1 MINVE
6 NIKKFKTENKTVL
19 IRFDFN
25 VPLTSGSPISDRI
38 NRVIDSI
45 AELKLLNSKIVIL
58 SHLGRPKGKI
68 NNELSLKQITPQ
80 LEQAFDSK
88 ITFLDD
94 CIGIDVENKIKN
106 ADQEEIILLENC
118 RFYKEEEDNDNNFA
132 KSLSKLADV
141 YINDA
146 FACSH
151 RSHASV
157 AAITNYLPS
166 YCGNLLSEELL
177 NLANVIQMPLS
188 PAITIMGGSKISTKI
203 SILKSLSIKMDTI
216 IIVGGMANNFIK
228 YSGLNVQDSLIES
241 DVDDLINQIYEFA
254 EDNNCKIIT
263 PIDVIT
269 AKEVKKD
276 IEIVSSTI
284 DEIKENNMILDM
296 NNRGMDVDTISTITQ
311 QNANTVNAILSAQN
325 QKAEGGIMDL
335 GGMEKDYRAEGGFVP
350 IGREEKADDVPAR
363 LSVNE
368 FVFTADAV
376 RNAGGGDIDEGAR
389 VMENMMKHLE
399 QGGQVSEESQGM
411 AGARDMFETSERLS
425 EVI

>member
-19 IRFDFN
+19 IRFDLN
-25 VPLTSGSPISDRI
+25 VPLASGSPVSDRI
-38 NRVIDSI
+38 IRVIDSI

-68 NNELSLKQITPQ
+68 DNKLSLKQITPQ
-80 LEQAFDSK
+80 LEQAFGSK

-132 KSLSKLADV
+132 QSLSKLADV

-166 YCGNLLSEELL
+166 YCGNLLSEELF
-177 NLANVIQMPLS
+177 NLADVIQMPLS
-188 PAITIMGGSKISTKI
+188 PSVTIMGGSKISTKI

-228 YSGLNVQDSLIES
+228 YSGLNVKNSLIEN
-241 DVDDLINQIYEFA
+241 DVDDLINQIYKFA

-263 PIDVIT
+263 PIDVVT

-276 IEIVSSTI
+276 IETVTSEI
-284 DEIKENNMILDM
+284 DEIKENNMILDI
-296 NNRGMDVDTISTITQ
+296 GPQTIELIKKELSYAKTVFWNGPAGVFEIPPFQVGTLEIAKYIADLSTKNLIK
-311 QNANTVNAILSAQN
+311 S
-325 QKAEGGIMDL
+325 
-335 GGMEKDYRAEGGFVP
+335 F
-350 IGREEKADDVPAR
+350 
-363 LSVNE
+363 
-368 FVFTADAV
+368 
-376 RNAGGGDIDEGAR
+376 AGGGDTIAALEMANVKNEFSYISTGGGALLELLEGRKLPGLKALN
-389 VMENMMKHLE
+389 VL
-399 QGGQVSEESQGM
+399 
-411 AGARDMFETSERLS
+411 
-425 EVI
+425 

>member
-19 IRFDFN
+19 IRFDLN
-25 VPLTSGSPISDRI
+25 VPLASGSPVSDRI
-38 NRVIDSI
+38 IRVIDSI

-157 AAITNYLPS
+157 VAITNYLPS

-177 NLANVIQMPLS
+177 NLADVIQMPVS
-188 PAITIMGGSKISTKI
+188 PSVTIMGGSKISTKI

-228 YSGLNVQDSLIES
+228 YSGLNVQDSLIEN
-241 DVDDLINQIYEFA
+241 DVDDLINQIYKFA

-276 IEIVSSTI
+276 IDTVTSAI
-284 DEIKENNMILDM
+284 DEVKENNMILDI
-296 NNRGMDVDTISTITQ
+296 GPQTIELIKKELSSAKTVFWNGPAGVFEIPPFQVGTLEIAKYIADLSTKNLIK
-311 QNANTVNAILSAQN
+311 S
-325 QKAEGGIMDL
+325 
-335 GGMEKDYRAEGGFVP
+335 F
-350 IGREEKADDVPAR
+350 
-363 LSVNE
+363 
-368 FVFTADAV
+368 
-376 RNAGGGDIDEGAR
+376 AGGGDTIAALEMANVKHEFSYISTGGGALLELLEGRKLPGLKAL
-389 VMENMMKHLE
+389 NIL
-399 QGGQVSEESQGM
+399 
-411 AGARDMFETSERLS
+411 
-425 EVI
+425 

>member
-19 IRFDFN
+19 IRFDLN
-25 VPLTSGSPISDRI
+25 VPLASGSPISDRI
-38 NRVIDSI
+38 IRVIDSI

-68 NNELSLKQITPQ
+68 DNELSLKQIIPQ
-80 LEQAFDSK
+80 LEQAFDSR
-88 ITFLDD
+88 ITFIDN
-94 CIGIDVENKIKN
+94 CVGIDVENKIKN
-106 ADQEEIILLENC
+106 ADQNEIILLENC
-118 RFYKEEEDNDNNFA
+118 RFYKEEEDNDDNFA
-132 KSLSKLADV
+132 RSLSNLADI

-151 RSHASV
+151 RLHASV

-177 NLANVIQMPLS
+177 NLADVIQMPVS
-188 PAITIMGGSKISTKI
+188 PSVTIMGGSKISTKI

-228 YSGLNVQDSLIES
+228 YSGLNVQDSLIEN
-241 DVDDLINQIYEFA
+241 DVDDLINQIYKFA

-276 IEIVSSTI
+276 IDTVTSAI
-284 DEIKENNMILDM
+284 DEVKENNMILDI
-296 NNRGMDVDTISTITQ
+296 GPQTIELIKKELSSAKTVFWNGPAGVFEIPPFQVGTLEIAKYIADLSTKNLIK
-311 QNANTVNAILSAQN
+311 S
-325 QKAEGGIMDL
+325 
-335 GGMEKDYRAEGGFVP
+335 F
-350 IGREEKADDVPAR
+350 
-363 LSVNE
+363 
-368 FVFTADAV
+368 
-376 RNAGGGDIDEGAR
+376 AGGGDTIAALEMANVKNEFSYISTGGGALLELLEGRKLPGLKAL
-389 VMENMMKHLE
+389 NIL
-399 QGGQVSEESQGM
+399 
-411 AGARDMFETSERLS
+411 
-425 EVI
+425 

>member
-19 IRFDFN
+19 IRFDLN
-25 VPLTSGSPISDRI
+25 VPLASGSPVSDRI

-94 CIGIDVENKIKN
+94 CIGIEVENKIKN

-132 KSLSKLADV
+132 QSLSKLADV

-157 AAITNYLPS
+157 DAITNYLPS

-177 NLANVIQMPLS
+177 NLADVIQMPVS
-188 PAITIMGGSKISTKI
+188 PSVTIMGGSKISTKI

-228 YSGLNVQDSLIES
+228 YSGLNVQDSLIEN
-241 DVDDLINQIYEFA
+241 DVDDLINQIYKFA

-276 IEIVSSTI
+276 IDTVTSAI
-284 DEIKENNMILDM
+284 DEVKENNMILDI
-296 NNRGMDVDTISTITQ
+296 GPQTIELIKKELSFAKTVFWNGPAGVFEIPPFQVGTLEIAKYIADLSTKNLIK
-311 QNANTVNAILSAQN
+311 S
-325 QKAEGGIMDL
+325 
-335 GGMEKDYRAEGGFVP
+335 F
-350 IGREEKADDVPAR
+350 
-363 LSVNE
+363 
-368 FVFTADAV
+368 
-376 RNAGGGDIDEGAR
+376 AGGGDTIAALEMANVKNEFSYISTGGGALLELLEGRKLPGLKAL
-389 VMENMMKHLE
+389 NIL
-399 QGGQVSEESQGM
+399 
-411 AGARDMFETSERLS
+411 
-425 EVI
+425 

>member
-19 IRFDFN
+19 IRFDLN
-25 VPLTSGSPISDRI
+25 VPLASGSPVSDRI

-80 LEQAFDSK
+80 LERAFDSK
-88 ITFLDD
+88 ITFLND
-94 CIGIDVENKIKN
+94 CIGIDVENRIKN

-157 AAITNYLPS
+157 AAITSYLPS

-177 NLANVIQMPLS
+177 NLADVIQMPMS
-188 PAITIMGGSKISTKI
+188 PSVTIMGGSKISTKI

-228 YSGLNVQDSLIES
+228 YSGLNVQDSLIEN
-241 DVDDLINQIYEFA
+241 DVDDLINQIYKFA

-276 IEIVSSTI
+276 IETVTSAI
-284 DEIKENNMILDM
+284 DEIKENNMILDIGPKTVELIKEELSSAKTVFW
-296 NNRGMDVDTISTITQ
+296 NGPAGVFEIPPFQVGTIEIAKYIADLSTKNLIK
-311 QNANTVNAILSAQN
+311 S
-325 QKAEGGIMDL
+325 
-335 GGMEKDYRAEGGFVP
+335 F
-350 IGREEKADDVPAR
+350 
-363 LSVNE
+363 
-368 FVFTADAV
+368 
-376 RNAGGGDIDEGAR
+376 AGGGDTIAALEMANVKHEFSYISTGGGALLELLEGRKLPGLKAL
-389 VMENMMKHLE
+389 NIL
-399 QGGQVSEESQGM
+399 
-411 AGARDMFETSERLS
+411 
-425 EVI
+425 

>member
-19 IRFDFN
+19 IRFDLN
-25 VPLTSGSPISDRI
+25 VPLASGSPVSDRI
-38 NRVIDSI
+38 IRIIDSI

-68 NNELSLKQITPQ
+68 DNELSLKQIIPQ
-80 LEQAFDSK
+80 LEQAFDSR
-88 ITFLDD
+88 ITFIDN
-94 CIGIDVENKIKN
+94 CVGIDVENKIKN
-106 ADQEEIILLENC
+106 ANQNEIILLENC

-132 KSLSKLADV
+132 QSLSKLADV

-157 AAITNYLPS
+157 DAITNYLPS

-177 NLANVIQMPLS
+177 NLADVIQMPVS
-188 PAITIMGGSKISTKI
+188 PSVTIMGGSKISTKI

-228 YSGLNVQDSLIES
+228 YSGLDVQDSLIEN
-241 DVDDLINQIYEFA
+241 DVDDLINQIYKFA

-276 IEIVSSTI
+276 IETVTSAI
-284 DEIKENNMILDM
+284 DEIKENNMILDI
-296 NNRGMDVDTISTITQ
+296 GPQTIELIKKELSSAKTVFWNGPAGVFEIPPFQVGTLEIAKYIADLSTKNLIK
-311 QNANTVNAILSAQN
+311 S
-325 QKAEGGIMDL
+325 
-335 GGMEKDYRAEGGFVP
+335 F
-350 IGREEKADDVPAR
+350 
-363 LSVNE
+363 
-368 FVFTADAV
+368 
-376 RNAGGGDIDEGAR
+376 AGGGDTIAALEMANVKNEFSYISTGGGALLELLEGRKLPGLKAL
-389 VMENMMKHLE
+389 NIL
-399 QGGQVSEESQGM
+399 
-411 AGARDMFETSERLS
+411 
-425 EVI
+425 

>member
-19 IRFDFN
+19 IRFDLN
-25 VPLTSGSPISDRI
+25 VPLASGLPVSDRI
-38 NRVIDSI
+38 IRVIDSI

-68 NNELSLKQITPQ
+68 DNKLSLKQITPQ

-88 ITFLDD
+88 ITFLDN

-106 ADQEEIILLENC
+106 ADQNEIILLENC

-132 KSLSKLADV
+132 QSLAKLADV

-157 AAITNYLPS
+157 AAITSYLPS

-177 NLANVIQMPLS
+177 NLAEVIEMPLS
-188 PAITIMGGSKISTKI
+188 PSVTIMGGSKISTKI

-228 YSGLNVQDSLIES
+228 YSGLNVQDSLIEN
-241 DVDDLINQIYEFA
+241 DVDNLINQIYKFA

-276 IEIVSSTI
+276 IETVTSAI
-284 DEIKENNMILDM
+284 DEIKENNMILDI
-296 NNRGMDVDTISTITQ
+296 GPQTIELIKKELSSAKTVFWNGPAGVFEIPPFQVGTLEIAKYIADLSTKNLIK
-311 QNANTVNAILSAQN
+311 S
-325 QKAEGGIMDL
+325 
-335 GGMEKDYRAEGGFVP
+335 F
-350 IGREEKADDVPAR
+350 
-363 LSVNE
+363 
-368 FVFTADAV
+368 
-376 RNAGGGDIDEGAR
+376 AGGGDTIAALEMANVKNEFSYISTGGGALLELLEGRKLPGLKAL
-389 VMENMMKHLE
+389 NIL
-399 QGGQVSEESQGM
+399 
-411 AGARDMFETSERLS
+411 
-425 EVI
+425 